1 MSYHIDMEDNSTEP
15 EPVLLSKHAKNLLR
29 FLNMLPARM
38 ASHDNTRSTIVFFAV
53 CGLDV
58 LNSLNLVPPKM
69 RQDIIDWIYG
79 GLVVP
84 RDNEK
89 RCGGFMGCR
98 AMVPLT
104 ENSEV
109 LECMRKYQWGHLA
122 MTYTSIAVLVTLGD
136 DLSRLDRKSIVDGV
150 AAVQRPEGSF
160 SACIDG
166 SEDDMRFVYCAATI
180 CHMLDYWGDVDKEAM
195 FQFIEKSLRYDYG
208 FSQELEGE
216 AHGGTT
222 FCALAALQLSGQ
234 LDRLHAATLERI
246 KRWLIFRQVDG
257 FQGRPNKPVD
267 TCYSFWIGASLCIL
281 NGFELTDY
289 AKNREYILSTQDTL
303 VGGFAK
309 WPQATPDPFHTYLG
323 LCGLAFTGEP
333 GLSAVMPSLNM
344 SMAAYVHL
352 QHLHEVWRSKSNEG
366 KEDHDLTL
374 SSAVQQL
381 KLVEDGEAKATT
393 ATTSTSPLISAQ

>member
-1 MSYHIDMEDNSTEP
+1 MEDHDEP

-29 FLNMLPARM
+29 FLNLLPARM

-58 LNSLNLVPPKM
+58 LNSLHLVAPQQ

-84 RDNEK
+84 RHNEK
-89 RCGGFMGCR
+89 NCGGFMGCR
-98 AMVPLT
+98 AMVPKT
-104 ENSEV
+104 EDAAL

-136 DLSRLDRKSIVDGV
+136 DLSRLDRRSIVDGV
-150 AAVQRPEGSF
+150 AAAQKAEGSF
-160 SACIDG
+160 GACIDG
-166 SEDDMRFVYCAATI
+166 SEDDMRFVYCAAAI

-195 FQFIEKSLRYDYG
+195 YQFIMRSLRYDYG

-222 FCALAALQLSGQ
+222 FCALAALHLSGQ
-234 LDRLHAATLERI
+234 LKRLDADTVQRM
-246 KRWLIFRQVDG
+246 KRWLIFRQMDG

-281 NGFELTDY
+281 DCFELTDY
-289 AKNREYILSTQDTL
+289 AKNREYILSTQDKL
-303 VGGFAK
+303 IGGFAK

-333 GLSAVMPSLNM
+333 GLSAVNPSLNM
-344 SMAAYVHL
+344 SMAACVHL
-352 QHLHEVWRSKSNEG
+352 KHLHEQWRSRNG
-366 KEDHDLTL
+366 RGDEDL
-374 SSAVQQL
+374 SSAVQQQL
-381 KLVEDGEAKATT
+381 KLTKEGEAMTTT
-393 ATTSTSPLISAQ
+393 ATTSTSPLIQSQ

>member
-1 MSYHIDMEDNSTEP
+1 MEDHPEP

-29 FLNMLPARM
+29 FLHLLPARM

-58 LNSLNLVPPKM
+58 LNSLHLIPPKM

-84 RDNEK
+84 RDSER

-98 AMVPLT
+98 AMVPKT
-104 ENSEV
+104 EDPAV
-109 LECMRKYQWGHLA
+109 VECMRRYQWGHLA

-150 AAVQRPEGSF
+150 AAVQKREGSF
-160 SACIDG
+160 GACIDG

-180 CHMLDYWGDVDKEAM
+180 CFMLDYWGDVDKEAM
-195 FQFIEKSLRYDYG
+195 YQFIMRSLRYDYG

-222 FCALAALQLSGQ
+222 FCALAALHLSGQ
-234 LDRLHAATLERI
+234 LDRLDDDTRERM

-281 NGFELTDY
+281 DAFEVCDY
-289 AKNREYILSTQDTL
+289 AKNREYIMSTQDTM

-309 WPQATPDPFHTYLG
+309 WPQDPSDPFHTYLG

-333 GLSAVMPSLNM
+333 GLSGVMPSLNM
-344 SMAAYVHL
+344 SLAAYAHL
-352 QHLHEVWRSKSNEG
+352 QHLHEHWRDS
-366 KEDHDLTL
+366 DLGL
-374 SSAVQQL
+374 S
-381 KLVEDGEAKATT
+381 T
-393 ATTSTSPLISAQ
+393 ATKQKLELKADATPLIPAQ

>member
-1 MSYHIDMEDNSTEP
+1 MSHHIDMEDRTDT

-29 FLNMLPARM
+29 FLNLLPARM

-58 LNSLNLVPPKM
+58 LNSLHLVPPQM

-89 RCGGFMGCR
+89 KCGGFMGCR
-98 AMVPLT
+98 AMVPKT
-104 ENSEV
+104 EDAEI

-122 MTYTSIAVLVTLGD
+122 MTYTSLAVLVTLGD

-150 AAVQRPEGSF
+150 AAVQKPEGSF

-180 CHMLDYWGDVDKEAM
+180 CYMLDYWGDVNKETM
-195 FQFIEKSLRYDYG
+195 FQFITRSLRYDYG

-222 FCALAALQLSGQ
+222 FCALAALHLSGQ
-234 LDRLHAATLERI
+234 LHRLDATTVERM
-246 KRWLIFRQVDG
+246 KRWLIFRQMDG

-281 NGFELTDY
+281 DGFELTDY
-289 AKNREYILSTQDTL
+289 ARNREFIMSTQDKL
-303 VGGFAK
+303 IGGFAK

-333 GLSAVMPSLNM
+333 GLSPVNPSLNM
-344 SMAAYVHL
+344 SMAAYAHL
-352 QHLHEVWRSKSNEG
+352 QHLHEQWRSADGRGDE
-366 KEDHDLTL
+366 ELTSAFKQKLHL
-374 SSAVQQL
+374 SKGA
-381 KLVEDGEAKATT
+381 EASSST
-393 ATTSTSPLISAQ
+393 TTSNSPLISAQ